1 MNLDI
6 NFLFRVITF
15 LKIFF
20 IGRLSIYWQVLLMSI
35 KCLQTLWSPLH
46 LFISS
51 SDWEWECHQ
60 FCWPVL
66 LFPHHYNY
74 VRNIFNCQYSHSV
87 LWNLSLSYQTR
98 IYLHYYSL
106 VQRSGGHTSRSRSW
120 YWWWYWG
127 WSTHSRQLMHFIFH
141 LGDWWF
147 DLVEAW
153 RCWLVAN
160 YHNNRIKCNL
170 FLWRRM
176 NCKSFH

>member
-51 SDWEWECHQ
+51 SDWECHQ

-66 LFPHHYNY
+66 LFFPITIILF
-74 VRNIFNCQYSHSV
+74 VIFSIVNI
-87 LWNLSLSYQTR
+87 R
-98 IYLHYYSL
+98 
-106 VQRSGGHTSRSRSW
+106 
-120 YWWWYWG
+120 
-127 WSTHSRQLMHFIFH
+127 
-141 LGDWWF
+141 
-147 DLVEAW
+147 
-153 RCWLVAN
+153 
-160 YHNNRIKCNL
+160 NL
-170 FLWRRM
+170 FCEIYPSPARQGFICIIIHW
-176 NCKSFH
+176 CKDLLAILPGPGLGTDGGIGGDQRIADSWCISYFIWEIGGST